1 MTDFAK
7 SIKIQA
13 SHVTPFRKL
22 RASSLL
28 SLLQEISIEHTENLG
43 FPRETTLDKG
53 LLWVIAKQHIEITR
67 MPKYDETVTILTYP
81 SEMMH
86 ALFPR
91 SYEVKDNKG
100 NTIIKGLA
108 IWTLIDIKSRMMI
121 NPKEYGV
128 IIPDLSNGRD
138 FSIPLGHKMPLDL
151 SNETSLKASYSLCD
165 INGHINNSSYLD
177 IAEDLIPVSY
187 IEKHDLKAIDI
198 EYVHE
203 VKLGEELNIKYGQKD
218 DTFYFLSPAFKLRLD
233 Y

>member
-7 SIKIQA
+7 SIKIKA
-13 SHVTPFRKL
+13 SQVTPFRKL
-22 RASSLL
+22 RPSSLL

-53 LLWVIAKQHIEITR
+53 LLWVIAKQHIEIVR
-67 MPKYDETVTILTYP
+67 MPEYDETVTISTYP
-81 SEMMH
+81 SKMMH
-86 ALFPR
+86 TLFPR

-100 NTIIKGLA
+100 NIIIEGSA

-121 NPKEYGV
+121 NPKEYGI

-138 FSIPLGHKMPLDL
+138 FSIPLGHKMPSDL
-151 SNETSLKASYSLCD
+151 SNEASLEASYSLCD

-187 IEKHDLKAIDI
+187 IKKHNLKAIDI

-203 VKLGEELNIKYGQKD
+203 VKLGEELNIKYGRRD